1 MWSKLPGDN
10 FLLGLLTGVISL
22 VISWFSLRAIRLS
35 VAEYYGNPYLFPAPR
50 VELICILINILF
62 FRVMI
67 VNLDKEKTG
76 KGILFITVFLSIT
89 YFFLFYKF
97 NYRLP

>member
-10 FLLGLLTGVISL
+10 FILGLITGMITLIISY
-22 VISWFSLRAIRLS
+22 FSLRAIRLS
-35 VAEYYGNPYLFPAPR
+35 VAEYYGNPYIFLPPR

-67 VNLDKEKTG
+67 VNLQKEKTG
-76 KGILFITVFLSIT
+76 RGILFITVILSIT
-89 YFFLFYKF
+89 YFFLFFKY
-97 NYRLP
+97 NYRLQ

>member
-10 FLLGLLTGVISL
+10 FFLGLITGTITLIV
-22 VISWFSLRAIRLS
+22 SWISLRAIRFT
-35 VAEYYGNPYLFPAPR
+35 VAEYYGNPYIFPSPR
-50 VELICILINILF
+50 IEFICMLINILF
-62 FRVMI
+62 FRIMI

-76 KGILFITVFLSIT
+76 RGILFITVVLSIT

>member
-10 FLLGLLTGVISL
+10 FILGLVTGIITLL
-22 VISWFSLRAIRLS
+22 VTYASLRGIRLLF
-35 VAEYYGNPYLFPAPR
+35 VDYYGNPYFFPAPR
-50 VELICILINILF
+50 IELICILINILF

-67 VNLDKEKTG
+67 VNLGKEKTG
-76 KGILFITVFLSIT
+76 RGILFITVLLSIT
-89 YFFLFYKF
+89 FFFLFFKI

>member
-10 FLLGLLTGVISL
+10 FLLGLVTGIVTL
-22 VISWFSLRAIRLS
+22 VVSYFSLRAIRLS
-35 VAEYYGNPYLFPAPR
+35 LADYYGDPNIFPAPR
-50 VELICILINILF
+50 VELICMLINILF

-67 VNLDKEKTG
+67 VNLEKEKTG
-76 KGILFITVFLSIT
+76 RGILFITVILSIT

-97 NYRLP
+97 NYSLQ

>member
-10 FLLGLLTGVISL
+10 FLLGLVTGIISL
-22 VISWFSLRAIRLS
+22 AISYFGIRAIRLS
-35 VAEYYGNPYLFPAPR
+35 VAEYYGNPYIFQAPR

-67 VNLDKEKTG
+67 VNLEKEKTG
-76 KGILFITVFLSIT
+76 RGILFVTVVLSVT
-89 YFFLFYKF
+89 YFFLFFKL

>member
-10 FLLGLLTGVISL
+10 FLLGLITGTFTLI
-22 VISWFSLRAIRLS
+22 ISWFSLRAIRIS
-35 VAEYYGNPYLFPAPR
+35 VAEYYGNPYMFPAPR
-50 VELICILINILF
+50 IELICMLINILF

-67 VNLDKEKTG
+67 VNLGKEKTG
-76 KGILFITVFLSIT
+76 KGILFITVVFSMT

>member
-10 FLLGLLTGVISL
+10 FLLGLITGMFTLIISY
-22 VISWFSLRAIRLS
+22 FSLRAIRLS
-35 VAEYYGNPYLFPAPR
+35 VAEYYGNPYIFQAPR

-67 VNLDKEKTG
+67 VNLQKEKTG
-76 KGILFITVFLSIT
+76 RGILFITVILSIT

-97 NYRLP
+97 NYRLQ